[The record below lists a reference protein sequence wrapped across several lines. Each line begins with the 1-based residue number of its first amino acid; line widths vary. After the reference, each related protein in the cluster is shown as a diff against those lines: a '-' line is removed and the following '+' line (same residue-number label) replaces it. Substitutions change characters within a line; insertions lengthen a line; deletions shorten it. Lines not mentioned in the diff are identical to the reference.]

1 MEVGCV
7 GGSGLVKEDIY
18 EGRPGSCVTSAA
30 LRTGTETVHFGT
42 CHTNQAT
49 GRHPPYVART
59 RRESLYKQSDTVR
72 VGRLGRFCP
81 FVKPSDTQVEDSVM
95 SVRYEY
101 WNACDFVIVP
111 VRKYNV
117 SIGSFVINP
126 FDARSNALKKS
137 ICIKRPTT
145 RRRLDRCLEH
155 IPIRNQRRDA

>member
-117 SIGSFVINP
+117 SIGGFVIKFKQSRIRRSQQRAQKVDMHKTPHNP
-126 FDARSNALKKS
+126 PPSRSM
-137 ICIKRPTT
+137 P
-145 RRRLDRCLEH
+145 
-155 IPIRNQRRDA
+155 